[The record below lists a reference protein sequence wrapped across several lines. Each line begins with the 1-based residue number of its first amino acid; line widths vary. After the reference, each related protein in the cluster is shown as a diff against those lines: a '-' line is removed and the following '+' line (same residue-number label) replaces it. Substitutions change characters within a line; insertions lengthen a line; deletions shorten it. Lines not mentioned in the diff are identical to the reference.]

1 MNRLEKD
8 LLFYSN
14 YCLHS
19 SNLLNSISKTS
30 LNQKV
35 LYICID
41 DSKIKVPSFITR
53 VPSVFLVKQKKVLV
67 EDEIN
72 QWIQQTLQR
81 EQQARAPPN
90 MMARQNQVTSQMPP
104 SNMPVENT
112 PAKANPP
119 PVQDLR
125 PEDEGVLAYH
135 GNEMGAQM
143 STSYSFIE
151 EGGNSSLNSNFSFL
165 EGAGHETRIN
175 TPKEFNGQENME
187 KSKNQSDYERLLEQR
202 NSESFA
208 KGVQRI

>member
-1 MNRLEKD
+1 M
-8 LLFYSN
+8 
-14 YCLHS
+14 
-19 SNLLNSISKTS
+19 
-30 LNQKV
+30 
-35 LYICID
+35 
-41 DSKIKVPSFITR
+41 
-53 VPSVFLVKQKKVLV
+53 LV

-81 EQQARAPPN
+81 EQQASASPN

-165 EGAGHETRIN
+165 EGASQETRIN
-175 TPKEFNGQENME
+175 TLRNLTVKRIWRKV
-187 KSKNQSDYERLLEQR
+187 KSI
-202 NSESFA
+202 
-208 KGVQRI
+208 RI